1 MVAVWKSN
9 AAAQKQLRVHS
20 NASDKLVNSLA
31 GAKSKPC
38 AYQQPYLSSIVGL
51 QSANFFLLGSKTWVY
66 FKSFEQIETVNDL
79 SILIKDCSTPVSTA
93 GPVRKRAYPWQLTS
107 PHPAQLFLRR
117 LLPLRNPLPIMRIL
131 CLHGKGTSAA
141 IFRSQT
147 CKPTPHPIDNGVVL
161 ILPQQ
166 PHSGRSWPTKT
177 LNSIL

>member
-1 MVAVWKSN
+1 MIQAPAPTN
-9 AAAQKQLRVHS
+9 NPTILQLSVFRAREFLS
-20 NASDKLVNSLA
+20 A
-31 GAKSKPC
+31 GAN
-38 AYQQPYLSSIVGL
+38 I
-51 QSANFFLLGSKTWVY
+51 WVY

-79 SILIKDCSTPVSTA
+79 STSIKVCSTPVSTA
-93 GPVRKRAYPWQLTS
+93 GPARKRPYPCQQTS
-107 PHPAQLFLRR
+107 PHPGQLFLRR
-117 LLPLRNPLPIMRIL
+117 LLPLRNPMPIMRIL

-147 CKPTPHPIDNGVVL
+147 CKPTPHTLDNGVVL